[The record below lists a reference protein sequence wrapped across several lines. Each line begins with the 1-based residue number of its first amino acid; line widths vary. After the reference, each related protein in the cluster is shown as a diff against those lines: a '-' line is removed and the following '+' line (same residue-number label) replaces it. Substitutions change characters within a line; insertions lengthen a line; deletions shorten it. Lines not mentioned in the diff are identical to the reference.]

1 MVHPHPSPPPSRGRE
16 FLSGLS
22 HQVPSPLAGEGEG
35 EGDAMAKDRKGEKT
49 LWEASLKKDGRR

>member
-35 EGDAMAKDRKGEKT
+35 EGDAMAIDRKGER
-49 LWEASLKKDGRR
+49 LWEAWSRNDGRR